1 MKTRHLALLMVLL
14 GCQALT
20 SCIKDEAKNTECD
33 IESVW
38 IEGEEYAAHFFQDT
52 QMRIDNVPSS
62 ETQLTFTV
70 RSLRSLPN
78 LPLYFKVTPGATVV
92 PASGSV
98 QNFASGPVTYTVTSE
113 DGAWQRQYTVAFKES
128 VLPAFKFSFEH
139 FEAFQGNNKN
149 SYHVFYEVDDAG
161 DRQNIWASGNAGV
174 ALVNSGKGPETYPT
188 RSVADGYRGCG
199 VCLSTQYAG
208 DLGKMMD
215 KPIAAGNL
223 FLGRF
228 IYENV
233 LLEPLKTTEFGI
245 PFDKDPVKVSG
256 YYKYKPGEKF
266 TDKKMKEVPG
276 RTDEGNIYAV
286 LYRNVDANGKEVK
299 LYGDNVLSSPA
310 IVKKAEIGTLPP
322 ADQWTPFEI
331 YFEGDTPDP
340 QVLAAMGY
348 SLTLVFSSS
357 KSGDTFEGAIGST
370 LYVDE
375 VEITFN
381 N

>member
-1 MKTRHLALLMVLL
+1 MRTRDLALMTALL
-14 GCQALT
+14 GSMALA

-33 IESVW
+33 IESAW
-38 IEGEEYAAHFFQDT
+38 IEGEEYVAHFFQDT

-70 RSLRSLPN
+70 RSLRKLPSLP
-78 LPLYFKVTPGATVV
+78 LHFKITPGATIE

-98 QNFASGPVTYTVTSE
+98 HDFASGPVTYTVTSE
-113 DGAWQRQYTVAFKES
+113 DGAWQRQYTVAFKEP
-128 VLPAFKFSFEH
+128 VLPVFKYSFEH
-139 FEAFQGNNKN
+139 FEAFQGINKN

-161 DRQNIWASGNAGV
+161 DRQNIWASGNAGI
-174 ALVNSGKGPETYPT
+174 ALVNSEKGPDTYPT
-188 RSVADGYRGCG
+188 RSVADGFQSRG
-199 VCLSTQYAG
+199 VCMSTQYAG
-208 DLGKMMD
+208 DLGKMMN

-228 IYENV
+228 IYEYV
-233 LLEPLKTTEFGI
+233 LRDPLKATEFGI

-266 TDKKMKEVPG
+266 TDKKMNEVPG

-299 LYGDNVLSSPA
+299 LFGDDVLSSPT
-310 IVKKAEIGTLPP
+310 IVKKAEIGSLPP

-340 QVLAAMGY
+340 QLLAAMGY

>member
-1 MKTRHLALLMVLL
+1 
-14 GCQALT
+14 
-20 SCIKDEAKNTECD
+20 
-33 IESVW
+33 
-38 IEGEEYAAHFFQDT
+38 
-52 QMRIDNVPSS
+52 
-62 ETQLTFTV
+62 
-70 RSLRSLPN
+70 
-78 LPLYFKVTPGATVV
+78 
-92 PASGSV
+92 
-98 QNFASGPVTYTVTSE
+98 
-113 DGAWQRQYTVAFKES
+113 
-128 VLPAFKFSFEH
+128 
-139 FEAFQGNNKN
+139 
-149 SYHVFYEVDDAG
+149 
-161 DRQNIWASGNAGV
+161 
-174 ALVNSGKGPETYPT
+174 
-188 RSVADGYRGCG
+188 VADGYRGCG

-286 LYRNVDANGKEVK
+286 FYRNVDANGKEVK